1 MTCHATV
8 GARAVTAAG
17 NAPQTVLGAC
27 LDQLEPLPSGA
38 NLGIVYGSEPMA
50 PMADDIVR
58 ALRARTGIEQWLG
71 ACGAGVLGGPGGAS
85 ERGLAVLTLKLP
97 ADGCRFLPSTAL
109 LPSSV
114 GVLLA
119 HAEIGSA
126 EPAAL
131 LAGLARHGAAT
142 MVGGLSAAGRW
153 PVQIAGAVMA
163 GGVACL
169 GFSAD
174 LPVVAGVATAGS
186 PMGPSHRVT
195 SAVGADILALDGR
208 PALDVMAEE
217 LGDLY
222 RHAGRRFAE
231 KLWLAERSV
240 GAGGMEGYRMR
251 RVAAADPA
259 SGALRVEG
267 GRPSA
272 EVRLMRPD
280 PAGSLGRLRELAR
293 TLRAKLNGRPPT
305 AGVYLASRHRGHD
318 LFGPAVDEV
327 AILRKELGQLPLI
340 GLVTDAEI
348 FDGVIHEASGIL
360 VLIG

>member
-1 MTCHATV
+1 MRSITSYRRSARILPLGLYVNRKSTNEIVPGDGCGAAGRRARPRRQAMTCHATV

-27 LDQLEPLPSGA
+27 LDQLEPLPPGA

-97 ADGCRFLPSTAL
+97 AGSCRFLPSTPL

-186 PMGPSHRVT
+186 PLGPIAPRHERRRRRHPGTGWSP
-195 SAVGADILALDGR
+195 SAGRDGR
-208 PALDVMAEE
+208 GAGRSVPACGPAL
-217 LGDLY
+217 
-222 RHAGRRFAE
+222 RRKA
-231 KLWLAERSV
+231 V
-240 GAGGMEGYRMR
+240 AGG
-251 RVAAADPA
+251 
-259 SGALRVEG
+259 AL
-267 GRPSA
+267 
-272 EVRLMRPD
+272 
-280 PAGSLGRLRELAR
+280 
-293 TLRAKLNGRPPT
+293 
-305 AGVYLASRHRGHD
+305 
-318 LFGPAVDEV
+318 
-327 AILRKELGQLPLI
+327 
-340 GLVTDAEI
+340 GLVREEWKA
-348 FDGVIHEASGIL
+348 
-360 VLIG
+360 IGCAVWPRPIRRAAPCGSRAAGQVPRCG

>member
-8 GARAVTAAG
+8 DARAVTAAG
-17 NAPQTVLGAC
+17 GAPHTVLGAC
-27 LDQLEPLPSGA
+27 LDQLEPLPPGV

-71 ACGAGVLGGPGGAS
+71 ACGGGVLGGPGGAS
-85 ERGLAVLTLKLP
+85 EHGLAVLVARLP
-97 ADGCRFLPSTAL
+97 EGGCRILPSASP
-109 LPSSV
+109 LPPPV

-119 HAEIGSA
+119 HAEIGAA

-131 LAGLARHGAAT
+131 LAGLARHDAAT
-142 MVGGLSAAGRW
+142 VVGGLTAAGRW

-169 GFSAD
+169 GFRAD

-186 PMGPSHRVT
+186 PLGPAHRVT
-195 SAVGADILALDGR
+195 SAVGTDILALDGR
-208 PALDVMAEE
+208 PALEVMAEE
-217 LGDLY
+217 LGDLF
-222 RHAGRRFAE
+222 RHAGRRFAP

-240 GAGGMEGYRMR
+240 GAGRAEGYRMR
-251 RVAAADPA
+251 RVAAVDPA

-267 GRPSA
+267 GRPGG

-280 PAGSLGRLRELAR
+280 PAGSLGRLRDLAR
-293 TLRAKLNGRPPT
+293 DLRTQLADRLPT
-305 AGVYLASRHRGHD
+305 AGLYLASRHRGHG
-318 LFGPAVDEV
+318 LFGPAVDEIAV
-327 AILRKELGQLPLI
+327 LREELGQLPLI

-348 FDGVIHEASGIL
+348 FDGVIHEASGVL